1 MNDKVPGGID
11 GDLRELYEILGRA
24 EDAVHAANNNIAVLK
39 GKIGLMRMKLNF
51 EGGGPRRGN
60 HEKTFLEELLNVSE
74 INGVDVMERNG
85 ENGPTIVSAYG
96 YDVGDIVAVKG
107 VVVHEDG
114 VMCTTHPIGE
124 VVGFTP
130 GKVSVEVELNNGESE
145 IIIMGAEKI
154 EKISTA

>member
-1 MNDKVPGGID
+1 MNEEVHGGTE
-11 GDLRELYEILGRA
+11 GDLKELYTILDRVQ
-24 EDAVHAANNNIAVLK
+24 DALHTANNNIAVLK
-39 GKIGLMRMKLNF
+39 GKIGLMRMKLNV

-130 GKVSVEVELNNGESE
+130 GKVLVEVELNNGESE
-145 IIIMGAEKI
+145 IIIMDAEKI
-154 EKISTA
+154 EKIAST